1 MESKLK
7 AKQIVENLTMDNT
20 RQGER
25 NAIKCAL
32 IAVQEIINSNPHSN
46 PLNTDVNSTMDYWL
60 EVKNEIEKL

>member
-1 MESKLK
+1 MEAKLK
-7 AKQIVENLTMDNT
+7 AKQIAEILTMDNT

-60 EVKNEIEKL
+60 EVKNEIKKL